1 MSRKNRDEWNTS
13 ELRWRGIWAETQE
26 ITSRKTREGPF
37 DWLISC
43 FSVCGGQFTDDRL
56 TDWSIDWKVLS
67 SLKVYRS
74 KNLLPASAG
83 HYFPEGEKQPT
94 HTSCVLSRDDEPK
107 QRHQHAQI
115 EIKPWMS
122 QKFFYRLVN
131 PLKSQKVFRRIFID
145 FIQRVM

>member
-1 MSRKNRDEWNTS
+1 MLVLLLCRLQVEIPRFTSYNTAVESMPKKAMSRKNRDEWNTS

-56 TDWSIDWKVLS
+56 TDWSIDWKVLP

-94 HTSCVLSRDDEPK
+94 HTLLAFSRET
-107 QRHQHAQI
+107 
-115 EIKPWMS
+115 M
-122 QKFFYRLVN
+122 N
-131 PLKSQKVFRRIFID
+131 PNKDINMHR
-145 FIQRVM
+145 